1 MQKKVNPSEALRL
14 QTVGCSVQSIYQK
27 IILQKQLKETEF
39 LQQILIFNPS
49 TKPFSC
55 KNIRIRKFEF

>member
-1 MQKKVNPSEALRL
+1 MQKKVNPREALRL
-14 QTVGCSVQSIYQK
+14 QTAGCSVQSIYQK

-39 LQQILIFNPS
+39 LQQILIFNPF
-49 TKPFSC
+49 KPFSC